1 MIRIEAQRRQDAG
14 ADEPPAPRRRLRLLR
29 ALALGA
35 ALAATPA
42 CASLQLGQTRIENP
56 AAAART
62 LDQRAYAVLH
72 GYAAVIEEAT
82 DIVRDPSVPM
92 GFKRALGQAERAA
105 TPAAETLEIAVAAYA
120 RARADFEAA
129 SSDTAPALERAA
141 TALTIAARR
150 LSEAIAAAQAPVAE
164 LQDLVRAHRG

>member
-1 MIRIEAQRRQDAG
+1 MIRYV
-14 ADEPPAPRRRLRLLR
+14 RLLR
-29 ALALGA
+29 ALALA
-35 ALAATPA
+35 CALAATPA
-42 CASLQLGQTRIENP
+42 CASLNIGQTRIEHP

-72 GYAAVIEEAT
+72 AYAAIIEEAT

-105 TPAAETLEIAVAAYA
+105 TPAAETLEIAIAAYVG
-120 RARADFEAA
+120 ARADFEAA
-129 SSDTAPALERAA
+129 SAGSTAGLERAA
-141 TALTIAARR
+141 AALTIAARR

-164 LQDLVRAHRG
+164 LQDLVRVYRG